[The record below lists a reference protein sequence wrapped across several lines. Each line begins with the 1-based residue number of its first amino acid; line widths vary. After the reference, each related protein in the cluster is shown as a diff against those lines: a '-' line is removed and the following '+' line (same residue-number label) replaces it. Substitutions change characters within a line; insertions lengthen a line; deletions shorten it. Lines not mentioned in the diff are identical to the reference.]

1 MKLTQYKPA
10 AARHIIVYGPPKVGK
25 TKSVLDLIKY
35 GYRLWYCDGEDS
47 IKTAFGV
54 DPATGKRWFT
64 DEELDNVELIR
75 LPDTMIYPIM
85 GETILKIIK
94 GGECKVCHD
103 HGKVSCVLCAKNP
116 DAHITTINVD
126 TFGPKD
132 ILVMDSVTQLGNS
145 FIFHIKKKDIAA
157 NVMADD
163 LKLEWDEWA
172 KQGFL
177 LDRVFSIVQNAK
189 WNCIVT
195 SHEELSKMKDGDA
208 SIVPKMGTRNFSS
221 SSAKYFDDVVYI
233 DKVNNK
239 LKMFSN
245 ATYRDKVVTGSRA
258 GKLVEK
264 EGSRGLI
271 ELFE

>member
-1 MKLTQYKPA
+1 MKLTQYKPS
-10 AARHIIVYGPPKVGK
+10 AARHVIIYGPPKVGK
-25 TKSVLDLIKY
+25 TVAILMLIKY
-35 GYRLWYCDGEDS
+35 GYKLWYCDGEDS
-47 IKTAFGV
+47 IKSAWAV
-54 DPATGKRWFT
+54 DEKGNRLFT
-64 DEELDNVELIR
+64 DAELENVELIR

-103 HGKVSCVLCAKNP
+103 HGKIGCPICARNP
-116 DAHITTINVD
+116 EAHITTIDVNK
-126 TFGPKD
+126 FGPKD

-145 FIFHIKKKDIAA
+145 FIFHIKKSDIAKGL
-157 NVMADD
+157 MADE

-177 LDRVFSIVQNAK
+177 LDRVFSIVQNAP
-189 WNCIVT
+189 WNCIVA
-195 SHEELSKMKDGDA
+195 SHEEATKMTDK
-208 SIVPKMGTRNFSS
+208 SENIVPKMGTRNFSRT
-221 SSAKYFDDVVYI
+221 SAKYFDDVVYL

-239 LKMFSN
+239 LKMFSSESYKDN
-245 ATYRDKVVTGSRA
+245 VITGSRS
-258 GKLVEK
+258 GKRVEK